1 MKLLGRE
8 RHLVQIAPFNA
19 AHYNNL
25 RFGNEVSRFVAPPYD
40 VIDRGMERKLKE
52 DRLNITHI
60 TLGDEGDAYATV
72 AKRLRHWLNDDVV
85 TVDPERCLYLYE
97 QTFQGKGGAVR
108 VRTGMIAL
116 VRLEE
121 FSDGVILPH
130 ENTIPGHKADRMAL
144 MEAIRGN
151 AEQIFMLYDDPTGD
165 IELTMGAC
173 RKSEEMLRFI
183 DGQGV
188 HHRVVRIADEDTVR
202 RLCDLLAPQTVLI
215 ADGHHRYETALEYR
229 NRKDSSK
236 AGQGIRP
243 FDYVLATLVSFK
255 NPGLAIN
262 PTHRLVGRV
271 EDEVLGRLQDRLKE
285 RFRVTGFESPDDI
298 LAALDEASSTAFGVW
313 CPSAG
318 ITVLAELKDEVVGP
332 DPLAG
337 LSVYVLQERVLKDM
351 LGFTTEMLDR
361 KTNIDYVKEMDS
373 AVSKVSSGE
382 HTICFFV
389 KAPTVEQ
396 VMAVAKA
403 GLKMPHK
410 STYFFPKIWSG
421 TLLYLFDERG
431 QTNSK

>member
-8 RHLVQIAPFNA
+8 NHLVQIAPFNA

-25 RFGNEVSRFVAPPYD
+25 RFGNEGNRFVAPPYD
-40 VIDRGMERKLKE
+40 VVDIGMERKLKD

-60 TLGDEGDAYATV
+60 TLGDEEDAYATA
-72 AKRLRHWLNDDVV
+72 AKRLRHWLNDNVL
-85 TVDPERCLYLYE
+85 TVDPEKCLYLYE
-97 QTFQGKGGAVR
+97 QTFQGKGGAVW

-116 VRLEE
+116 VHLEE

-130 ENTIPGHKADRMAL
+130 ENTISRHKADRMAL
-144 MEAIRGN
+144 MKAIHGN
-151 AEQIFMLYDDPTGD
+151 TEQIFMLYDDPTGD
-165 IELTMGAC
+165 VERMIGAC

-183 DGQGV
+183 DDQGV
-188 HHRVVRIADEDTVR
+188 HHRVVRIADEDSVR

-229 NRKDSSK
+229 NTRDSSK
-236 AGQGIRP
+236 TSQGSRP
-243 FDYVLATLVSFK
+243 FDYVLATLVSFR
-255 NPGLAIN
+255 NPGLTIN

-271 EDEVLGRLQDRLKE
+271 EDEVLGRLKDNLRE

-298 LAALDEASSTAFGVW
+298 LAALDEAPSTAFGVW

-318 ITVLAELKDEVVGP
+318 ITVLAELKDEVVAP
-332 DPLAG
+332 DPLAE
-337 LSVYVLQERVLKDM
+337 LSVYALQERVLKDM

-361 KTNIDYVKEMDS
+361 KTNIEYVKNLDS

-421 TLLYLFDERG
+421 TLLYLFDE
-431 QTNSK
+431 QK

>member
-1 MKLLGRE
+1 M
-8 RHLVQIAPFNA
+8 VQIAPFNA
-19 AHYNNL
+19 AYYNNL

-40 VIDRGMERKLKE
+40 VIDGGMERKLKD
-52 DRLNITHI
+52 DRLNIAHI
-60 TLGDEGDAYATV
+60 TLGNEGDAYATV
-72 AKRLRHWLNDDVV
+72 AKRLRHWLNDAVL
-85 TVDPERCLYLYE
+85 TVDSERCLYLYE
-97 QTFQGKGGAVR
+97 QTFQGRDGAVR

-130 ENTIPGHKADRMAL
+130 EKTIPGHKADRMSL
-144 MEAIRGN
+144 MEAVHGN

-165 IELTMGAC
+165 IEVAVGAC

-183 DGQGV
+183 DDQGV
-188 HHRVVRIADEDTVR
+188 HHRVVRIADADTIR
-202 RLCDLLAPQTVLI
+202 RLCDLIAPQTVLI

-229 NRKDSSK
+229 KRIDTSK
-236 AGQGIRP
+236 AHRGSRP
-243 FDYVLATLVSFK
+243 SDYVLATLVSSG
-255 NPGLAIN
+255 NPGLTVN

-271 EDEVLGRLQDRLKE
+271 GDDVLDRLQGRLRKE
-285 RFRVTGFESPDDI
+285 FRVTGFESPDDL

-318 ITVLAELKDEVVGP
+318 LTVLAELKDEVVGP

-337 LSVYVLQERVLKDM
+337 LSVQVLQERVLRDM

-361 KTNIDYVKEMDS
+361 KANIDYVKELDG

-382 HTICFFV
+382 HAMCFFV
-389 KAPTVEQ
+389 KAPTVDQ
-396 VMAVAKA
+396 IMTVARA

-410 STYFFPKIWSG
+410 STYFFPKVWSG
-421 TLLYLFDERG
+421 TLLYLFDE
-431 QTNSK
+431 QEQAKSK